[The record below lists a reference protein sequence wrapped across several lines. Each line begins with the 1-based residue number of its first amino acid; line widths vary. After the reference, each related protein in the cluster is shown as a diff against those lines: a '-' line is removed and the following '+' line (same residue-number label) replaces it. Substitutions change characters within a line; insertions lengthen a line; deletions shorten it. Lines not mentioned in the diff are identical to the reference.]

1 MNRGTELY
9 INSLVEKLEEALYYL
24 SEMSTYRKNMVY
36 KIKAMITSFKSDKV
50 ENKEAMIKEANEIL
64 KTVEKYKKQ
73 EGIV

>member
-36 KIKAMITSFKSDKV
+36 KIKVMIASFKSDKV

-64 KTVEKYKKQ
+64 KKVEKYKKQ

>member
-24 SEMSTYRKNMVY
+24 SEMSTYRKSMVY

-64 KTVEKYKKQ
+64 KKVEKYKKQ

>member
-24 SEMSTYRKNMVY
+24 GEMSTYRKNMVY

-64 KTVEKYKKQ
+64 KKVEKYKKQ

>member
-64 KTVEKYKKQ
+64 KKVEKYKKQ

>member
-50 ENKEAMIKEANEIL
+50 ENKEAMIKESNEIL
-64 KTVEKYKKQ
+64 KKVEKYKKQ

>member
-36 KIKAMITSFKSDKV
+36 KIKAMIASFKSNKV

-64 KTVEKYKKQ
+64 KKVEKYKKQ